1 MSPLLNRRRRGERGA
16 ALVELALASPILV
29 VLIVGIVDFARI
41 FYLGLQVTDAA
52 RAGAQYG
59 STPNKKFVAADVQGK
74 AQTASPQSAPTI
86 STPTETC
93 ACVNQNTAPTTLTT
107 AACTAACVDPNHRTV
122 FVTVTASKAFSPVM
136 RFPGVPSTITI
147 SRTVTLRKE

>member
-1 MSPLLNRRRRGERGA
+1 LPNRSRRRERGA

-59 STPNKKFVAADVQGK
+59 SSPSIPFIAGTVQTK

-86 STPTETC
+86 SAPTETC
-93 ACVNQNTAPTTLTT
+93 ACVNDTTAPATLTS
-107 AACTAACVDPNHRTV
+107 AACTSACANHRTV
-122 FVTVTASKAFSPVM
+122 FVTVTASKDFSPVM
-136 RFPGVPSTITI
+136 RFPGIPSTITI